1 MLKSQVRRLQRTG
14 AVAAAAQKNM
24 PISDSVLAHVLVQT
38 SVVHSSRALQ
48 TWLDDRNFLIWK
60 AWLAFTYQS
69 NLNVLCAWS
78 HRKSPGEIEQVHQP
92 WWMTKEQK
100 TISSQWCP
108 LQTTQNCFSPKE
120 LRLGPF
126 RSPCCALH
134 FPLAGLEPPVKKPRE
149 LKVKSWHCIPSWS
162 VCQQKSYDCDLGSGR
177 LDARGKLP
185 HDHSKYRR
193 YRDGSL
199 WNAYVESSK
208 EVGKQSSE
216 LRMAF
221 TWSRVVWGFASHN
234 NTQNEG
240 GCERTSHNNTLTES
254 TSQSNTLNEGWCET
268 LQHIA
273 IHSMKGGVRLY
284 ITKQYTQCRVVRDC
298 TSHNNTLNEGWCE
311 TYIT

>member
-1 MLKSQVRRLQRTG
+1 MFSFRLLWFTAVGPCKHDWMIAIFLSERLGLHSRTS
-14 AVAAAAQKNM
+14 
-24 PISDSVLAHVLVQT
+24 PISTFCVPGLIGNLQGKSNRFT
-38 SVVHSSRALQ
+38 SPDEWQR
-48 TWLDDRNFLIWK
+48 
-60 AWLAFTYQS
+60 
-69 NLNVLCAWS
+69 
-78 HRKSPGEIEQVHQP
+78 RKKQFQASDVRCKQ
-92 WWMTKEQK
+92 
-100 TISSQWCP
+100 
-108 LQTTQNCFSPKE
+108 LFSPKE

-185 HDHSKYRR
+185 HDHSKYQR
-193 YRDGSL
+193 YRGRFSLKRICRIIKGS
-199 WNAYVESSK
+199 WEAIFRV
-208 EVGKQSSE
+208 
-216 LRMAF
+216 RMAL

-240 GCERTSHNNTLTES
+240 WCERTSHNNTLTES

-268 LQHIA
+268 LHHKT

-284 ITKQYTQCRVVRDC
+284 ITKQYTQWRVVWD
-298 TSHNNTLNEGWCE
+298 L
-311 TYIT
+311 YIT